1 VEWHVAALTDSL
13 PNDGVMRAADGTPLK
28 TALARAQRREKTKA
42 IGLVLP
48 LFAFIILSFV
58 VPILVML
65 YNAVYDPDVADNLP
79 ATVVALRQWDGKDLP
94 AEDVYAA
101 FVADMKKAQE
111 SKMVALIGKRL
122 NYEISGIRSKVIT
135 TGRKVGALQAGP
147 YKDAVIAIDK
157 TWGDPETWSTIKRS
171 SSAYTPFYIL
181 AMLDMR
187 QSADGGV
194 ETVPADRAVYIDI
207 LMRTLGISLF
217 VTAMTLILGYP
228 VAYMLATSPQK
239 TASILM
245 IFVLLPFWTSLLV
258 RTTAWMILMQDGGV
272 FTQFLKITG
281 ITPLL
286 NLFGL
291 VDGDPQLFKTRFATI
306 VAMTHIQLP
315 FTLLPIYSV
324 MKTISPSY
332 MRAAKSLG
340 GTPFYSFMRVYMPQ
354 TLPGVAAGCLLTFIL
369 CLGYYITPALVG
381 GPTDQMISGFIA
393 NAINTENNWG
403 KASALGVILLIAT
416 LILYYVYNKL
426 VGIDRMK
433 LG

>member
-1 VEWHVAALTDSL
+1 MADSL

-28 TALARAQRREKTKA
+28 LALARALRREKLKA
-42 IGLVLP
+42 VGLVLP
-48 LFAFIILSFV
+48 LFAFIVLSFV

-65 YNAVYDPDVADNLP
+65 YNAVYDPDVSDNLP
-79 ATVVALRQWDGKDLP
+79 GTVAALRQWDGKDLP
-94 AEDVYAA
+94 SEEVFAA
-101 FVADMKKAQE
+101 FVTDMKEAQKN
-111 SKMVALIGKRL
+111 KMVALVGKRL
-122 NYEISGIRSKVIT
+122 NYESSGIRSKVIA
-135 TGRKVGALQAGP
+135 TGRKVGALKEGP

-157 TWGDPETWSTIKRS
+157 VWGEPDTWATVKRS
-171 SSAYTPFYIL
+171 SSQYTPFYVL

-187 QSADGGV
+187 QGADGSI
-194 ETVPADRAVYIDI
+194 EAVPKDRAVYIDI
-207 LMRTLGISLF
+207 LKRTLGISLL
-217 VTAMTLILGYP
+217 VTLMTLLLGYP
-228 VAYMLATSPQK
+228 VAYMLATTPQK

-272 FTQFLKITG
+272 FAQFINITG
-281 ITPLL
+281 ITWLL
-286 NLFGL
+286 NVLGL
-291 VDGDPQLFKTRFATI
+291 AEGTPQLFKTRFATV

-340 GTPFYSFMRVYMPQ
+340 GTPFYSFVRVYMPQ

-393 NAINTENNWG
+393 SAINTENNWG
-403 KASALGVILLIAT
+403 KASALGVILLVAT

-426 VGIDRMK
+426 IGIDRMK

>member
-1 VEWHVAALTDSL
+1 MAIAEAL

-28 TALARAQRREKTKA
+28 TALARAQRRERLKA
-42 IGLVLP
+42 LGLVLP

-65 YNAVYDPDVADNLP
+65 YNAVYDPDVAENLP
-79 ATVVALRQWDGKDLP
+79 ATVEALQQWDGQGLP
-94 AEDVYAA
+94 SEEVFAA
-101 FVADMKKAQE
+101 FVADMKTAQQN
-111 SKMVALIGKRL
+111 KQVALVGKRL
-122 NYEISGIRSKVIT
+122 NYEISGIRSKVIA
-135 TGRKVGALQAGP
+135 TGRKVTALEQAP

-157 TWGDPETWSTIKRS
+157 VWGEPETWSTIKRS
-171 SSAYTPFYIL
+171 SSVYTPFYLL

-187 QSADGGV
+187 QGADGSV
-194 ETVPADRAVYIDI
+194 ESVPADRAVYIDI
-207 LMRTLGISLF
+207 LKRTLGISLL
-217 VTAMTLILGYP
+217 VTVLTLILGYP
-228 VAYMLATSPQK
+228 VAYMLATSPQR

-272 FTQFLKITG
+272 FAQFLNITG
-281 ITPLL
+281 ITWLL
-286 NLFGL
+286 NVFGL
-291 VDGDPQLFKTRFATI
+291 VDGDPQLFKTRFATV

-324 MKTISPSY
+324 MKTISPNY

-340 GTPFYSFMRVYMPQ
+340 GTPFYSFVRVYMPQ
-354 TLPGVAAGCLLTFIL
+354 TLPGVAAGCLLTFII
-369 CLGYYITPALVG
+369 CLGFYITPALVG
-381 GPTDQMISGFIA
+381 GPTDQMVSGFIA
-393 NAINTENNWG
+393 SAINTENNWG
-403 KASALGVILLIAT
+403 KASALGVILLVAT

>member
-1 VEWHVAALTDSL
+1 MATAQAV

-28 TALARAQRREKTKA
+28 VALARAEWSQKFRA
-42 IGLVLP
+42 ILLVLP
-48 LFAFIILSFV
+48 LFLFIVVTFV
-58 VPILVML
+58 APIGQML
-65 YNAVYDPDVADNLP
+65 WNSVHDPDVAENMP
-79 ATVVALRQWDGKDLP
+79 RTVQALKTWDGKDLP
-94 AEDVYAA
+94 SEDVFAA
-101 FVADMKKAQE
+101 FVTDMQEAQ
-111 SKMVALIGKRL
+111 KNKQAALIGKRL
-122 NYEISGIRSKVIT
+122 NYELSGIRSKVIAT
-135 TGRKVGALQAGP
+135 ARKAGAITEGP
-147 YKDAVIAIDK
+147 YKDKVIALDK
-157 TWGDPETWSTIKRS
+157 IWGETETWATIKRS
-171 SSAYTPFYIL
+171 SSNFTPFYIL
-181 AMLDMR
+181 SMLDLR
-187 QSADGGV
+187 QGADGSV
-194 ETVPADRAVYIDI
+194 EQVPDDRAIYQDI
-207 LMRTLGISLF
+207 LLRTLGISLI
-217 VTAMTLILGYP
+217 VTLLTLILGYP

-272 FTQFLKITG
+272 FTQMLNFTG
-281 ITPLL
+281 ITFVL
-286 NLFGL
+286 NMLGAI
-291 VDGDPQLFKTRFATI
+291 DGEPQLFKTRFATI

-324 MKTISPSY
+324 MKTISPTY

-340 GTPFYSFMRVYMPQ
+340 GTPFYSFVRVYMPQ

-381 GPTDQMISGFIA
+381 GPTDQMISGFIER
-393 NAINTENNWG
+393 AINSENNWG
-403 KASALGVILLIAT
+403 KASALGVILLTAT